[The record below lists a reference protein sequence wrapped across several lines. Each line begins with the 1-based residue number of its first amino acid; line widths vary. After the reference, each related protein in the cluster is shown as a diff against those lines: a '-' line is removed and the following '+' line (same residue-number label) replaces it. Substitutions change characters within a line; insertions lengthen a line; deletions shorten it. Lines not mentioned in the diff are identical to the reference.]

1 MPWKM
6 QVFHKGVWLDVHS
19 PDSNSPYLYDTEEE
33 AEKYLQVTYPEH
45 MRRNILSGER
55 KYARVVEADT

>member
-6 QVFHKGVWLDVHS
+6 QVFHKGVWLDVRS
-19 PDSNSPYLYDTEEE
+19 PDSNYPYLYDTEEE
-33 AEKYLQVTYPEH
+33 AEKYLQVTYPEQ

-55 KYARVVEADT
+55 KYARVVEAST